1 MPLPRSLLT
10 MRLLLACF
18 GLCLTAALSAQE
30 VKKPKDE
37 FPASGIATFKLRIKS
52 IPVVTVKV
60 NGVTLNLGVDTG
72 CQGNGVLTEG
82 GARKAGIEV
91 AFTLPTM
98 GNDGRGET
106 SYGYIES
113 LEGGGAV
120 WKDFHMAIMPL
131 TGMDLDG
138 LVGADILFAKPFYMD
153 LSNAVMTLGKTPDTS
168 AAHEVS
174 IFSRG
179 GHCGVN
185 IEVEGQKVPM
195 IVDSGASKSYMSSL
209 KFKGKT
215 IFKGYVP
222 VASVRGVNL
231 TRVET
236 CQIKSL
242 RIGGAP
248 LTGVEFLRDQ
258 EHNLLGDDFLRA
270 HPIAVDMAS
279 RRLWLFESQGSTKG
293 SKTAVPKEVAP
304 VPETAKETPAPVK

>member
-1 MPLPRSLLT
+1 
-10 MRLLLACF
+10 MRLLLAC
-18 GLCLTAALSAQE
+18 LAACVALSLPAQE

-37 FPASGIATFKLRIKS
+37 FPPSGIATFKLRIKS

-82 GARKAGIEV
+82 GARKAGIEE

-98 GNDGRGET
+98 GNDGKGET
-106 SYGYIES
+106 RYGYIET
-113 LEGGGAV
+113 LEGGGAT

-138 LVGADILFAKPFYMD
+138 LIGADILFAKPFYMD
-153 LSNAVMTLGKTPDTS
+153 LTNAVMTLGKTPDTS

-209 KFKGKT
+209 KFRGKT
-215 IFKGYVP
+215 VFKGYIP
-222 VASVRGVNL
+222 VASVRGVGM

-248 LTGVEFLRDQ
+248 LTGVEFIRDQ

-293 SKTAVPKEVAP
+293 SKTALPKEVAP
-304 VPETAKETPAPVK
+304 APEAAKETPAPVK

>member
-1 MPLPRSLLT
+1 
-10 MRLLLACF
+10 MRLLLACLGF
-18 GLCLTAALSAQE
+18 CLTTSLCAQE

-52 IPVVTVKV
+52 IPMVAVRV
-60 NGVTLNLGVDTG
+60 NGVMLNLGVDTG
-72 CQGNGVLTEG
+72 CQGSGVLTEA

-113 LEGGGAV
+113 FEGGGAA

-131 TGMDLDG
+131 DGMDLDG
-138 LVGADILFAKPFYMD
+138 LVGADILFGRPFYMD
-153 LSNAVMTLGKTPDTS
+153 LTNAVMTLGKIPDTS

-174 IFSRG
+174 IYSRG

-195 IVDSGASKSYMSSL
+195 IIDSGASKSYMSSL
-209 KFKGKT
+209 KFRGKT
-215 IFKGYVP
+215 VFKGYIP

-231 TRVET
+231 TRVEV

-258 EHNLLGDDFLRA
+258 EHNLLGNDFLRT
-270 HPIAVDMAS
+270 HPIAVDMAA

-293 SKTAVPKEVAP
+293 SKPFLLTNGVTPTEP
-304 VPETAKETPAPVK
+304 AKAAPAPVK

>member
-1 MPLPRSLLT
+1 
-10 MRLLLACF
+10 MRFLLACF
-18 GLCLTAALSAQE
+18 GLCLAAQLPAQE
-30 VKKPKDE
+30 VKKPKEE
-37 FPASGIATFKLRIKS
+37 FPPAGIATFKLRLKS

-60 NGVTLNLGVDTG
+60 NGVTLTLGVDTG

-82 GARKAGIEV
+82 GARKAGVEE

-106 SYGYIES
+106 KYGYVES

-138 LVGADILFAKPFYMD
+138 LIGADILFAKPFYMD
-153 LSNAVMTLGKTPDTS
+153 LTNAVMTLGKTPDTS

-209 KFKGKT
+209 KFRGKT
-215 IFKGYVP
+215 VFKGYLP
-222 VASVRGVNL
+222 VASVRGVGL

-248 LTGVEFLRDQ
+248 LTGVEFIRDQ

-279 RRLWLFESQGSTKG
+279 RRLWLFESQGPGKG
-293 SKTAVPKEVAP
+293 SKSTLPTELAAP
-304 VPETAKETPAPVK
+304 AEPAKETPAPAK

>member
-1 MPLPRSLLT
+1 
-10 MRLLLACF
+10 MRLLLACL
-18 GLCLTAALSAQE
+18 GLCLTADLSAQE

-52 IPVVTVKV
+52 IPMVSVKV

-72 CQGNGVLTEG
+72 CQGNGVLTEA

-113 LEGGGAV
+113 FEGGGAV

-138 LVGADILFAKPFYMD
+138 LVGADILFGKPFYMD
-153 LSNAVMTLGKTPDTS
+153 LTNAVMTLGKTPDTS
-168 AAHEVS
+168 AAHEVA

-195 IVDSGASKSYMSSL
+195 IIDSGASKSYMSSL
-209 KFKGKT
+209 KFRGET
-215 IFKGYVP
+215 EFRGFLP
-222 VASVRGVNL
+222 VATVRGTSL
-231 TRVET
+231 TRVQV
-236 CQIKSL
+236 CKIKSL

-248 LTGVEFLRDQ
+248 LTGVEFIRDE

-279 RRLWLFESQGSTKG
+279 RRMWLFEPQATDKPGK
-293 SKTAVPKEVAP
+293 
-304 VPETAKETPAPVK
+304 

>member
-1 MPLPRSLLT
+1 
-10 MRLLLACF
+10 MRFLLACF
-18 GLCLTAALSAQE
+18 AFCLAAQLTAQE
-30 VKKPKDE
+30 VKKPKEE

-72 CQGNGVLTEG
+72 CQGNGVLTES
-82 GARKAGIEV
+82 GARKAGIEE

-106 SYGYIES
+106 KYGYIES

-131 TGMDLDG
+131 SGMDLDG
-138 LVGADILFAKPFYMD
+138 LIGADILFARLFYMD
-153 LSNAVMTLGKTPDTS
+153 LTHAVMTLGESPDTS
-168 AAHEVS
+168 AAHEVA

-209 KFKGKT
+209 KFRGKT
-215 IFKGYVP
+215 VFKGYIP
-222 VASVRGVNL
+222 VASVRGVGL

-248 LTGVEFLRDQ
+248 LTGVEFIRDQ

-279 RRLWLFESQGSTKG
+279 RRLWLFESQGSAKG
-293 SKTAVPKEVAP
+293 SKSALPKELAP
-304 VPETAKETPAPVK
+304 PAEPAKETPAPVK